1 MFSSIAAAAGNRGQ
15 SKYSA
20 ANMFMVAT
28 AMERRRQGLAASVL
42 HLGAVLG
49 VGYIMRE
56 FDETVLPT
64 ILRGGF
70 MWMEERGFHQ
80 CIAEAILAGRPQA
93 GRNPE
98 IITGLRMINADD
110 AEPVPWIRN
119 PRLQHYINWGGDG
132 NLKKTMQNAAV
143 PVRARLFEARNL
155 EETSKIIQGK
165 YFAETFS
172 NQLDANYILIHI
184 RWLYQTT
191 FNITFSIK
199 IKGELNED
207 KLEAAVKVLGRRHET
222 LRTAFITEGDQNLQC
237 VLKNS
242 LLCLEKKAIRDIS
255 QVTREFEDLR
265 DHIYDIQHGETMWIL
280 LLSLSSEQS
289 FLIIGYHHINMDGAS
304 LEVFLADLEK
314 AYTGKPLAPNPL
326 QYPDFS
332 LRQSLERKE
341 GKHSRELDFWKAK
354 LGGCPTSLPILP
366 WSLTKSRE
374 PIRRYEHT
382 KVTRYIEAD
391 LSSRINHM
399 CRKQRASIF
408 HFYLAVFEVM
418 LYRLL
423 DAPDTCIGMADANR
437 FEGNLSGSIG
447 MYLNLIPLVA
457 HLKPSQSFRDVL
469 KETRRN
475 AYEAMAHS
483 KLPFDALLDD
493 LKVNRSIFH
502 SPLFQ
507 AFINYR
513 AGVSENRNFGRLAA
527 EAGETVAGRTAY
539 DICLDMY
546 DNPGASTRIDIVVQ
560 KKLYSVEDATILTDS
575 YFHLMNYFSAN
586 PYASLSEPTLG
597 LNESIYDDDLL
608 GIGYVMLKHG
618 NDVWNYR
625 QMAVRVNS
633 IASALINLELS
644 PKSIIGVFQE
654 AGPDWI
660 CSMLAI
666 LRVGA
671 TYIPLDSST
680 PVPRLAIMVND
691 CQPVVV
697 IVDEATFHQTTGLN
711 LRQEALIISTADI
724 SESGGNKVPVK
735 AKSEDAAVIL
745 YTSGTTG
752 TPKGVVLSH
761 NGLRN
766 YLEWEKMSGQEIVL
780 QHSALGFDLGLWQSL
795 VTLVYGGSIVIV
807 PRPLRGDSVA
817 ITKLVAQ
824 EKITYV
830 GATPSEYLGWI
841 QYGFS
846 NLSQSTS
853 WKYAM
858 SCGELC
864 PSKLIE
870 DFGKL
875 GLPDLH
881 LWNSYGPSEATMG
894 SNAEEIPLGEG
905 VADRILAG
913 PALVNRA
920 VHIVDEDLKPLPR
933 GATGETCISGA
944 GVAMGYVNN
953 DLLTRQAFVTN
964 PVPPAVFEK
973 NGWTRMYRTGDKGR
987 ILERGSLEVLGR
999 VNGDSQVKIRG
1010 VRIELQDIESTIVR
1024 VSNGALA
1031 NAAVTP
1037 RGDAPI
1043 LVAHAV
1049 FAKGVEVEDQTQFL
1063 QRLAASLP
1071 LPRYMHPAIIIPI
1084 KDLPLTSNGKL
1095 DWTAVEKLQVSN
1107 GTERATGAAKLGNVE
1122 RQLREAW
1129 EEVIS
1134 EEVLQHYTIDRGSN
1148 FFHVGGNSL
1157 LLINLQH
1164 LIKTR
1169 FGVALPVATL
1179 FEQSTLRAMAG
1190 IIIGTTYLEAVETD
1204 WTEETALTKHVVDA
1218 GPFIPAVT
1226 KSTRGVIIMTGATG
1240 FLGLELLNE
1249 LVESPSVTKVH
1260 CIAVRSQSKLDLF
1273 LGLPKVTLHQ
1283 GDLSA
1288 PRAGLSVQVAEAIFG
1303 EADAIVHSGADVSFL
1318 KTYQTLRP
1326 ANVEATKELARLA
1339 LVHNVPFH
1347 YISTT
1352 ATGRLNNIDTLYEI
1366 SLAEN
1371 MPPLG
1376 YSDGYVAGKW
1386 ASEVFLEKV
1395 HERLGL
1401 PVCIHRPSSITG
1413 PAASDL
1419 DVVNSIIKFSPQ
1431 LKAVPTSS
1439 RWRGDST
1446 SSVWRM
1452 RPKS

>member
-1 MFSSIAAAAGNRGQ
+1 
-15 SKYSA
+15 
-20 ANMFMVAT
+20 
-28 AMERRRQGLAASVL
+28 
-42 HLGAVLG
+42 
-49 VGYIMRE
+49 
-56 FDETVLPT
+56 
-64 ILRGGF
+64 
-70 MWMEERGFHQ
+70 
-80 CIAEAILAGRPQA
+80 
-93 GRNPE
+93 
-98 IITGLRMINADD
+98 
-110 AEPVPWIRN
+110 
-119 PRLQHYINWGGDG
+119 
-132 NLKKTMQNAAV
+132 
-143 PVRARLFEARNL
+143 
-155 EETSKIIQGK
+155 
-165 YFAETFS
+165 
-172 NQLDANYILIHI
+172 
-184 RWLYQTT
+184 
-191 FNITFSIK
+191 
-199 IKGELNED
+199 
-207 KLEAAVKVLGRRHET
+207 
-222 LRTAFITEGDQNLQC
+222 
-237 VLKNS
+237 
-242 LLCLEKKAIRDIS
+242 
-255 QVTREFEDLR
+255 
-265 DHIYDIQHGETMWIL
+265 
-280 LLSLSSEQS
+280 
-289 FLIIGYHHINMDGAS
+289 
-304 LEVFLADLEK
+304 
-314 AYTGKPLAPNPL
+314 
-326 QYPDFS
+326 
-332 LRQSLERKE
+332 
-341 GKHSRELDFWKAK
+341 
-354 LGGCPTSLPILP
+354 
-366 WSLTKSRE
+366 
-374 PIRRYEHT
+374 
-382 KVTRYIEAD
+382 
-391 LSSRINHM
+391 
-399 CRKQRASIF
+399 
-408 HFYLAVFEVM
+408 
-418 LYRLL
+418 
-423 DAPDTCIGMADANR
+423 
-437 FEGNLSGSIG
+437 
-447 MYLNLIPLVA
+447 
-457 HLKPSQSFRDVL
+457 
-469 KETRRN
+469 
-475 AYEAMAHS
+475 
-483 KLPFDALLDD
+483 
-493 LKVNRSIFH
+493 
-502 SPLFQ
+502 
-507 AFINYR
+507 
-513 AGVSENRNFGRLAA
+513 
-527 EAGETVAGRTAY
+527 
-539 DICLDMY
+539 
-546 DNPGASTRIDIVVQ
+546 
-560 KKLYSVEDATILTDS
+560 
-575 YFHLMNYFSAN
+575 
-586 PYASLSEPTLG
+586 
-597 LNESIYDDDLL
+597 
-608 GIGYVMLKHG
+608 MLKHG